1 MTILFYIAALVAI
14 VSSIL
19 VITRTNI
26 IHALLYM
33 VVSLLATAVMFFLIG
48 APFIAAME
56 IIIYAGA
63 ILVLFVFVVMMLNL
77 GRQGVEQEKKWLSAE
92 GWYFPS
98 LLSLILLGEVFYIII
113 SGNTMALKG
122 QEISPQDVGRSL
134 FSTYLIGVE
143 LAAMLLM
150 AGIIGAYHLA
160 RRKKHVVHRFL
171 KTEGVQ
177 E

>member
-19 VITRTNI
+19 VITRTNVV
-26 IHALLYM
+26 HALLYM

-63 ILVLFVFVVMMLNL
+63 IMVLFVFVVMMLNL
-77 GRQGVEQEKKWLSAE
+77 GRAAVEQEKRWLSTE

-98 LLSLILLGEVFYIII
+98 VLSLILLIEVIYIII
-113 SGNTMALKG
+113 TGETLTIKG
-122 QEISPQDVGRSL
+122 APIDPREVGKAL
-134 FSTYLIGVE
+134 FSTYIIAVE
-143 LAAMLLM
+143 LAAILLM

-171 KTEGVQ
+171 KTEGA
-177 E
+177 EE

>member
-1 MTILFYIAALVAI
+1 MTILFYIAALIAI

-19 VITRTNI
+19 VVTRTNI

-33 VVSLLATAVMFFLIG
+33 VVSLLATAMMFFLIG

-63 ILVLFVFVVMMLNL
+63 IMVLFVFVVMMMNL
-77 GRQGVEQEKKWLSAE
+77 GRQAVEQEKKWLSSE

-98 LLSLILLGEVFYIII
+98 VLSAILLVEVIYIIF
-113 SGNTMALKG
+113 SGQNVYLKG
-122 QEISPQDVGRSL
+122 SEVDPRAVGTSL

-143 LAAMLLM
+143 LAAILLM

-171 KTEGVQ
+171 QTEGA
-177 E
+177 EE

>member
-19 VITRTNI
+19 VITRTNVV
-26 IHALLYM
+26 HALLYM

-63 ILVLFVFVVMMLNL
+63 IMVLFVFVVMMLNL
-77 GRQGVEQEKKWLSAE
+77 GRAAVEQEKRWLSTE

-98 LLSLILLGEVFYIII
+98 VLSLILLIEVIYIII
-113 SGNTMALKG
+113 SGETLIIKG
-122 QEISPQDVGRSL
+122 APIDPREVGKAL
-134 FSTYLIGVE
+134 FSTYIIAVE
-143 LAAMLLM
+143 LAAILLM

-171 KTEGVQ
+171 KTEGA
-177 E
+177 EE

>member
-1 MTILFYIAALVAI
+1 MIILFYIAVLVAI

-19 VITRTNI
+19 VVTRSNI
-26 IHALLYM
+26 VHALLYM
-33 VVSLLATAVMFFLIG
+33 VVSLLATAVIFFMIG

-63 ILVLFVFVVMMLNL
+63 IMVLFVFVVMMLNL
-77 GRQGVEQEKKWLSAE
+77 GKQAVEQEKRWMSSE

-98 LLSLILLGEVFYIII
+98 LLSLILLTELGYLIL
-113 SGNTMALKG
+113 SGNTIPIKG
-122 QEISPQDVGRSL
+122 VQVDPQRVGQTL

-143 LAAMLLM
+143 LAAILLM

-171 KTEGVQ
+171 KTEG
-177 E
+177 EAE